1 MPSTHLQ
8 PEPIIG
14 VGLRHP
20 HYNHALSTELNHQ
33 SVEHTIDFVEIHAE
47 NFFANG
53 GISIDLLR
61 DASEKYK
68 VSVHGTSL
76 GLGSNLSVPKETLE
90 QFAKVVNTADAY
102 LVSEHLCFN
111 RAQVGGRILHS
122 GDLLPLAY
130 NDKSLQVLSDNVQHV
145 QSIIKRP
152 ILIENLSAYLQ
163 PRYVDELA
171 TDTMTE
177 AAFLIELCKRAGCG
191 LLLDLNNLI
200 VNALNKKETNI
211 IDKIFEQIQSIP
223 AELIG
228 EIHLAGFSDKRVN
241 GFIVDD
247 HACSVSQTCWSLYQR
262 VISHVGLKPT
272 LVEWDNDLPSWD
284 VLLAEA
290 NKARAI
296 NTELM
301 TQ

>member
-1 MPSTHLQ
+1 MAFTLQQLGPS
-8 PEPIIG
+8 IG

-20 HYNHALSTELNHQ
+20 HYNQALSSDPLNNR
-33 SVEHTIDFVEIHAE
+33 IDFVEIHAE
-47 NFFANG
+47 NFFAQG

-61 DASEKYK
+61 DATEKYK

-76 GLGSNLSVPKETLE
+76 GLGSNLPVPKETLT
-90 QFAKVVNTADAY
+90 QFAQVVNTADAC

-111 RAQVGGRILHS
+111 RAQVAGQVLHS

-130 NDKSLQVLSDNVQHV
+130 NEESLHILTDNIQQVQDF
-145 QSIIKRP
+145 IKRP
-152 ILIENLSAYLQ
+152 ILIENLSAYLL
-163 PRYVDELA
+163 PSYIDELA

-177 AAFLIELCKRAGCG
+177 AAFLLELCKRAGCG

-200 VNALNKKETNI
+200 VNALNQNQTNI
-211 IDKIFEQIQSIP
+211 VEKVFEQIQSIP

-247 HACSVSQTCWSLYQR
+247 HACSVSEACWSLYQQ
-262 VISHVGLKPT
+262 VISHIGVKPT
-272 LVEWDNDLPSWD
+272 LVEWDNDLPSWE
-284 VLLAEA
+284 VLIAEA

-296 NTELM
+296 NTAL
-301 TQ
+301 TI

>member
-1 MPSTHLQ
+1 MLSTHLQ
-8 PEPIIG
+8 PKPTIG

-20 HYNHALSTELNHQ
+20 HYNQALSSDPNDHTA
-33 SVEHTIDFVEIHAE
+33 EHTIDFVEIHAE
-47 NFFANG
+47 NFFAHG

-61 DASEKYK
+61 DAREKYE

-76 GLGSNLSVPKETLE
+76 GLGSNLSVPKETVE
-90 QFAKVVNTADAY
+90 QFAQVVNIADAY

-111 RAQVGGRILHS
+111 RAQVDGRVLHS

-130 NDKSLQVLSDNVQHV
+130 NNKSLQVLSDNIQQV
-145 QSIIKRP
+145 QSMIKRP

-163 PRYVDELA
+163 LSDIDELA

-177 AAFLIELCKRAGCG
+177 ASFLIELCKQAGCG

-200 VNALNKKETNI
+200 VNALNQGETQVV
-211 IDKIFEQIQSIP
+211 DTVFEQIKSIP

-247 HACSVSQTCWSLYQR
+247 HACSVSQACWSLYQR

-272 LVEWDNDLPSWD
+272 LVEWDNDLPSWE
-284 VLLAEA
+284 VLVNEA
-290 NKARAI
+290 KKARVI
-296 NTELM
+296 NTEL
-301 TQ
+301 TA